1 MKTPEEVIKGLE
13 YLSDEDKKRILE
25 ARGIEQAEP
34 SPRQQA
40 KADRETARKVEEQ
53 NFMQRAATDAIRYL
67 ATDTTPQKTPA
78 ANNMKLHINIQSYG
92 KNGDEFHLEGDVF
105 SQDDL
110 AAIHD
115 RFKDYM
121 PRRKWWGIF

>member
-1 MKTPEEVIKGLE
+1 MKTPEDVIKGLA
-13 YLSDEDKKRILE
+13 YLSDEDKERILK

-34 SPRQQA
+34 SARQQA
-40 KADRETARKVEEQ
+40 KIDREDARKAEERKILDRL
-53 NFMQRAATDAIRYL
+53 NNTAI
-67 ATDTTPQKTPA
+67 PQKTPA
-78 ANNMKLHINIQSYG
+78 ASTMKLHINIQSYG

-115 RFKDYM
+115 RFRDYM
-121 PRRKWWGIF
+121 PRRSWWNTITGR

>member
-1 MKTPEEVIKGLE
+1 MQKTAEDVIKGLA

-25 ARGIEQAEP
+25 ARGIEEP
-34 SPRQQA
+34 EVSA
-40 KADRETARKVEEQ
+40 KTQRRNDREDARKAEEQ
-53 NFMQRAATDAIRYL
+53 AYITRQKEINRMWAPDMRPATIA
-67 ATDTTPQKTPA
+67 PA
-78 ANNMKLHINIQSYG
+78 MKLHIDIHAYG
-92 KNGDEFHLEGDVF
+92 KNGDAFHLEGDVF

-121 PRRKWWGIF
+121 PRRKLWGVL

>member
-40 KADRETARKVEEQ
+40 KADRETARKAEEQ
-53 NFMQRAATDAIRYL
+53 EIIKYAYRPAI
-67 ATDTTPQKTPA
+67 PQKTPA
-78 ANNMKLHINIQSYG
+78 ASNMKLHINIQSYG
-92 KNGDEFHLEGDVF
+92 KNGDAFTLEGDVF

>member
-1 MKTPEEVIKGLE
+1 MKTPEEVIKGLA

-25 ARGIEQAEP
+25 ARGFHSDVPSAEV
-34 SPRQQA
+34 SARQQA
-40 KADRETARKVEEQ
+40 KIDREDARKAEERKYLDRL
-53 NFMQRAATDAIRYL
+53 NTTAI
-67 ATDTTPQKTPA
+67 PQKTPA
-78 ANNMKLHINIQSYG
+78 ASNMKLHINIQSYG
-92 KNGDEFHLEGDVF
+92 KNGDAFHLEGDVF

-121 PRRKWWGIF
+121 PRRKWWGMF

>member
-1 MKTPEEVIKGLE
+1 MKTPEDVIKGLA
-13 YLSDEDKKRILE
+13 YLSDEDKERILK

-34 SPRQQA
+34 SARQQA
-40 KADRETARKVEEQ
+40 KADRETARKAEEQ
-53 NFMQRAATDAIRYL
+53 AFVSRTNGINGA
-67 ATDTTPQKTPA
+67 QKTPA
-78 ANNMKLHINIQSYG
+78 ASTMKLHINIQSYG
-92 KNGDEFHLEGDVF
+92 KNGDAFHLEGDVF